1 MFEVLAM
8 DGYARYVWS
17 AFGISLT
24 VLAVTVVLYRQ
35 NLARTRQRL
44 LRQAQSRETEQ
55 L

>member
-1 MFEVLAM
+1 MFEFLAM

-24 VLAVTVVLYRQ
+24 VLAATVVLYRQ
-35 NLARTRQRL
+35 NLARTRRHV
-44 LRQAQSRETEQ
+44 LRQAQNRETEQ